1 MRVHAGHVAHHDTE
15 LDALIRPQSG
25 VDIAELLIGPDLGV
39 EHLIA
44 RAIAA
49 TASMLNDAAAHTF
62 RRCEERARIP
72 IVAERGQLHGLD
84 EVTAV
89 IAAAARHGHALCA
102 GARAVCDPRAERVLL
117 SIEVLMHPA
126 EDAVIERN
134 RVPLLLRTGV
144 VDVRDARIH
153 RSG

>member
-25 VDIAELLIGPDLGV
+25 VDIAELLIGPDLRG

-49 TASMLNDAAAHTF
+49 AASMLNDAAAHTV

-72 IVAERGQLHGLD
+72 DVAVCGQHR
-84 EVTAV
+84 VHA
-89 IAAAARHGHALCA
+89 IAADGAGTGDAAVVRA
-102 GARAVCDPRAERVLL
+102 GRGRIRQRVKDMVRVLVANL
-117 SIEVLMHPA
+117 CTV
-126 EDAVIERN
+126 ERN
-134 RVPLLLRTGV
+134 
-144 VDVRDARIH
+144 
-153 RSG
+153 